1 MGIHFIS
8 GKPGG
13 GKGLYSMKLIVDE
26 LRSGRRAIVT
36 NLAVKPPDLAAFL
49 HEKFGETFNLL
60 DRLTILDDENL
71 NEFFLF
77 RGKGIPKL
85 AMVRDSKGQA
95 TSFDIAGAQA
105 GGGVFYLLD
114 EVHLAF
120 GARDWM
126 NCGKATIYYASQHR
140 KLGDD
145 VVLVTQEPKNVE
157 KQFRSLSQD
166 CTLVRNHGM
175 EKLLLFKQPSVFSR
189 QTFINTPPAP
199 SERPQEVSGFRLDKG
214 LGNCYSTAAGIGI
227 HNMGASADIGKDRR
241 SGLHWSWFVVAAILL
256 VCGLVM
262 IPKLVG
268 GGMARLASSGTGKA
282 VAEKMAGTNRV
293 STNSASLVPTAPA
306 APAVLPMS
314 TNAVIGF
321 QRSPISGRTFFLAD
335 GMKLSEST
343 GHVLF
348 IRPDY
353 IETITGT
360 RHPVRCVL
368 D

>member
-13 GKGLYSMKLIVDE
+13 GKGLYSMKLIVEE
-26 LRSGRRAIVT
+26 LRSGCRAIVT

-49 HEKFGETFNLL
+49 HEKYGETFGLL
-60 DRLTILDDENL
+60 DRLTILEDENL
-71 NEFFLF
+71 NEFFLY

-85 AMVRDSKGQA
+85 AVVRDAKGQSI
-95 TSFDIAGAQA
+95 SFDIATAQA

-120 GARDWM
+120 GAREWM
-126 NCGKATIYYASQHR
+126 NVGKSTIYYASQHR

-145 VVLVTQEPKNVE
+145 VILVTQEPKNVE

-199 SERPQEVSGFRLDKG
+199 AERPQEVSGFKLDKG
-214 LGNCYSTAAGIGI
+214 LGNCYATAAGIGI
-227 HNMGASADIGKDRR
+227 HNMGAKADIGKDRR
-241 SGLHWSWFVVAAILL
+241 SGLHWSWFVVAALL
-256 VCGLVM
+256 LICGLVM
-262 IPKLVG
+262 VPKLVG
-268 GGMARLASSGTGKA
+268 GGMARLASGGAGKA
-282 VAEKMAGTNRV
+282 VAEKIAGTNPV
-293 STNSASLVPTAPA
+293 STNSVSPAPLA
-306 APAVLPMS
+306 TIPVSVPMS
-314 TNAVIGF
+314 TNSVIGF
-321 QRSPISGRTFFLAD
+321 SRSPISGRIFFLAD
-335 GMKLSEST
+335 GLKLSEAS

-353 IETITGT
+353 IETITGV